1 MRNRTVLAALSLSL
15 ASGITSGEQH
25 EHRQLDSH
33 EHGVGLLNVAQENET
48 LSIEFISPAMNIVGF
63 EHAPGKPEE
72 EQAVQQATGT
82 LEDGEKVFSLPAE
95 AGCQL
100 AEAEVETDIED
111 EHHKEEHGGEHEGEE
126 HEDEKHSAHE
136 SKDEHHDEHD
146 EEVHSEFHVNYKFS
160 CAKPDALTH
169 IDVNLFTL
177 FPGTEEL
184 QVQVVSEQGQTSVK
198 LTADSARVEL

>member
-95 AGCQL
+95 ARCQL

-111 EHHKEEHGGEHEGEE
+111 EHDEEEHGEEHEGKE

-136 SKDEHHDEHD
+136 GEDEHD

-160 CAKPDALTH
+160 CANPDALTH

-177 FPGTEEL
+177 FSGTEEL
-184 QVQVVSEQGQTSVK
+184 QVQVISEQGQTSVK